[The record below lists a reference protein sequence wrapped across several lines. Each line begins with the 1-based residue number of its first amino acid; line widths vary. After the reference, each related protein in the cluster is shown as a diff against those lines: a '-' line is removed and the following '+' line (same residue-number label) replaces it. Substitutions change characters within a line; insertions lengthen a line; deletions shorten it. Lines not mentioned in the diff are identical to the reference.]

1 MALVPPV
8 SLCQGREVHRNE
20 TNPPCSYIGDE
31 ISKALPPVILAR
43 RVLDPTA
50 RAAAPSF
57 CRRLDPSAAV
67 QQEQSPRGS
76 SWEPAGEAGSAQP
89 DD

>member
-1 MALVPPV
+1 M
-8 SLCQGREVHRNE
+8 HRNE

-31 ISKALPPVILAR
+31 ISKALPPIILAH
-43 RVLDPTA
+43 RVLGPTA
-50 RAAAPSF
+50 RTAAPSF
-57 CRRLDPSAAV
+57 CRHLDPSAAV

-76 SWEPAGEAGSAQP
+76 SWEPAGEAGFAQP